1 MNILGE
7 VDLILQKQNSVN
19 PETRKKLPRIFFFL
33 AAILI
38 IVKVTRDNNKPL
50 VSGQVAGLTM
60 GTIPYI
66 VKYRATEE
74 FDFQYPIDSTLKVF
88 NQSLST
94 YIPDSEISRF
104 NRGDTL
110 VFENKHFYQV
120 LRSSRSVHEAT
131 GGAFDPTVG
140 PLVNAWGFGPKD
152 RVENLKHESVDSLL
166 AFVGFDKIS
175 FDRDYAV
182 KPNGTYL
189 DFSAIAKGY
198 AIDLLAEFLESKAI
212 TNYMVEIGGE
222 VRTRGLNEK
231 GNVWAIGIEDP
242 LVEADQQRISTIV
255 LLEDRAVATSGNYRN
270 YYEKDGVLYA
280 HIIDPRTGYTAQ
292 RKILSASVFAPEC
305 MLADAYATGFMVLG
319 VEESMRI
326 VNEDNAVDAI
336 LIYQEDGEIKTT
348 ISDGI
353 ASQVSTP

>member
-1 MNILGE
+1 
-7 VDLILQKQNSVN
+7 
-19 PETRKKLPRIFFFL
+19 
-33 AAILI
+33 
-38 IVKVTRDNNKPL
+38 
-50 VSGQVAGLTM
+50 
-60 GTIPYI
+60 
-66 VKYRATEE
+66 
-74 FDFQYPIDSTLKVF
+74 
-88 NQSLST
+88 
-94 YIPDSEISRF
+94 
-104 NRGDTL
+104 
-110 VFENKHFYQV
+110 
-120 LRSSRSVHEAT
+120 
-131 GGAFDPTVG
+131 
-140 PLVNAWGFGPKD
+140 
-152 RVENLKHESVDSLL
+152 
-166 AFVGFDKIS
+166 
-175 FDRDYAV
+175 
-182 KPNGTYL
+182 
-189 DFSAIAKGY
+189 
-198 AIDLLAEFLESKAI
+198 
-212 TNYMVEIGGE
+212 MVEIGGE

-326 VNEDNAVDAI
+326 VNEDNALDAI